1 MTRAVQAFAPLNGA
15 STGMSTRNP
24 AILSLGQR
32 IALAP
37 SLTPWWMAAA
47 NVAWTKNGSG
57 G

>member
-32 IALAP
+32 IALDTP
-37 SLTPWWMAAA
+37 LLTPW
-47 NVAWTKNGSG
+47 
-57 G
+57 